1 MSGLRPE
8 HVAFLGECSTAM
20 QDSRTDVRVLCW
32 PTVPATWS
40 MLAHAL
46 EELEALRGDIGATS
60 GGKPGATWTQDAAPQ
75 LSRPVDREPSVVEST
90 LAALIRRLPLRF
102 AVAVVEH
109 QAGRSKGSDMTRYR
123 SLFSGCLMAYE
134 AYLKSSRQAACRLVI
149 AEAGDA
155 VDDDLR
161 RMAFDEALSNL
172 AGTANLQGLE
182 LGFWSEPAMPL
193 PMEVSRLVAAAVGR
207 HLRQPSEANPIF
219 ETVRAH
225 LAPPS
230 RFHAMGQKKRSK

>member
-8 HVAFLGECSTAM
+8 HVAFLGECSTTT
-20 QDSRTDVRVLCW
+20 QDSRTDVQVLCW

-46 EELEALRGDIGATS
+46 EELQALRGNIAGE
-60 GGKPGATWTQDAAPQ
+60 PGLTWTQDAAPQ
-75 LSRPVDREPSVVEST
+75 LSRPVDREPNAVEST

-109 QAGRSKGSDMTRYR
+109 QTGRSKGSDIVRHR

-149 AEAGDA
+149 AAAGDA
-155 VDDDLR
+155 VVNELR
-161 RMAFDEALSNL
+161 RTAFDEALSQL
-172 AGTANLQGLE
+172 TGTANLKGLE
-182 LGFWSEPAMPL
+182 LGFWSELATPL
-193 PMEVSRLVAAAVGR
+193 PMEVSQLAAVAVGR